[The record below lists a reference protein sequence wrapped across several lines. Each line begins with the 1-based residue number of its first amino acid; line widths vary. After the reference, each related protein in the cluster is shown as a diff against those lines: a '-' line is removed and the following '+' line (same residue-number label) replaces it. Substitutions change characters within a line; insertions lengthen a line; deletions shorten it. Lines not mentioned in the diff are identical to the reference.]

1 MDRGQPELL
10 AEAYAALAGGDWAA
24 ARHGFEEA
32 LRARASGE
40 VLDGLAQ
47 ALFSAGEYGAAI
59 ERGEQAYAAF
69 RSAGRDAQAASCA
82 RFVGYLHGV
91 VHGDGAVAG
100 GWLSRAARLL
110 ESAGD
115 CPERARFELT
125 RAVVATES
133 GERERH
139 LAAAEEAATRHGL
152 TDLLFDAMSQ
162 RGLHLVAAGDVR
174 AGMALLDE
182 ALAAVAGGEVTDLVS
197 VGAMYCKMLLACEL
211 TSDVLRAQDWLV
223 QADRFV
229 ARTNRI
235 PIGAICRTHYGGVL
249 IAAGRWPEA
258 EAELDTALALYD
270 RSYRALRAAALVRLA
285 GLRVRQGRL
294 AEADNLLS
302 GSEHDAAAV
311 RPRVELDLARGEPDL
326 AAARAER
333 ALPDDPAL
341 VAPLLFLLTR
351 AHLARGDPG
360 AAAGTAT
367 RLHDVATASSA
378 DLAAALAEHAAG
390 LVALAAGERAA
401 ADHLESAHSAFGR
414 LGLPW
419 EEARARLDLAGV
431 LTDRPAIAV
440 AHARAALDRFRA
452 LSAAADVDAATSML
466 RRLGVRGHG
475 GGPRGDGTLTA
486 REQQVLDLV
495 GAGLSNPAIAARLHL
510 SRRTVE
516 HHVSNVLAKLGLRG
530 RAEAA
535 AHAART
541 SRPTP
546 VPVTSGRTV
555 DETRERGTFGE

>member
-125 RAVVATES
+125 RAVVATEP

-378 DLAAALAEHAAG
+378 DWPQPSPSTR
-390 LVALAAGERAA
+390 RAWWR
-401 ADHLESAHSAFGR
+401 S
-414 LGLPW
+414 
-419 EEARARLDLAGV
+419 
-431 LTDRPAIAV
+431 RPASGPPPI
-440 AHARAALDRFRA
+440 
-452 LSAAADVDAATSML
+452 TS
-466 RRLGVRGHG
+466 
-475 GGPRGDGTLTA
+475 
-486 REQQVLDLV
+486 
-495 GAGLSNPAIAARLHL
+495 
-510 SRRTVE
+510 SRRTAPSAGSGCRGRRRGPGSTWQVSSPIAPPSPSPTPE
-516 HHVSNVLAKLGLRG
+516 PPSTVSALFPRRPTWTPRRACSAGSASAVTVAAPEATARSPHVSSRSSTSSGPGCPTPPSPPGSTSVAG
-530 RAEAA
+530 RWSTTC
-535 AHAART
+535 RT
-541 SRPTP
+541 SSR
-546 VPVTSGRTV
+546 SWG
-555 DETRERGTFGE
+555 